1 MKDPAIDTKKLSET
15 EPILSEKGQVVSD
28 LNGFWSWAYSNVI
41 DNAERGALAEYLVA
55 CALGVNENVRV
66 NWDKYDLLSPE
77 GIAVEVKSSGYLQSW
92 DQEKLSSLGFG
103 IQPTYGWESSSNTY
117 SNERARQSNIYVFCV
132 HKHTEQDTVNPLDIS
147 QWDFYLL
154 PTKTLNEKAGIQK
167 TAQLSSLLKMGVEK
181 CEYSRLHQRI
191 VELDKRKIDFD
202 SE

>member
-1 MKDPAIDTKKLSET
+1 MQYPAIEPKRLSGT

-66 NWDKYDLLSPE
+66 NWDKYDLLSSE

-103 IQPTYGWESSSNTY
+103 IQPTYGWDSSSNTY
-117 SNERARQSNIYVFCV
+117 SDELARQSDIYVFCA
-132 HKHTEQDTVNPLDIS
+132 HKHTEQNTVNPLDIS

-154 PTKTLNEKAGIQK
+154 PIETLNEKAGAQK
-167 TAQLSSLLKMGVEK
+167 KAQLSSLLKMGAEK
-181 CEYSRLHQRI
+181 CEYSKLHQRI
-191 VELDKRKIDFD
+191 VELIRK
-202 SE
+202 